1 MQGNPLGQPMRPIE
15 ILIALL
21 VMAVWGGNF
30 VAMRIGMIH
39 FPPFMTLSCRML
51 IASVI
56 LVWFLKS
63 PKGQWPLLLA
73 ISFSMSTLHFGL
85 ALVGMQGIN
94 AGIGAIA
101 MQASV
106 PFAAIIV
113 WLIYREKLGWR
124 RFVGL
129 IISFIGILIISG
141 SPDITGHIHL
151 LGVLILSAFFFAVA
165 SILIRR
171 LKDIDFVSINA
182 WVSILSLPQA
192 VAISAWLERQ
202 HFEDALTAP
211 WETWLVVV
219 YMALGATII
228 GQGLWYRL
236 LARHETNSVMP
247 FTLLV
252 PVFGVFFG
260 ILFLG
265 ETFDLQNIS
274 GGLVTI
280 AGVGIILRY
289 KTIQRSPYL

>member
-1 MQGNPLGQPMRPIE
+1 MRPIE

-30 VAMRIGMIH
+30 VAMRVGMIH

-85 ALVGMQGIN
+85 GLVGMQGIN

-129 IISFIGILIISG
+129 IISFIGLLVISG
-141 SPDITGHIHL
+141 SPDITGHTHMF
-151 LGVLILSAFFFAVA
+151 GVLILSAFFFAVA

-171 LKDIDFVSINA
+171 LKML
-182 WVSILSLPQA
+182 ILSP
-192 VAISAWLERQ
+192 
-202 HFEDALTAP
+202 
-211 WETWLVVV
+211 
-219 YMALGATII
+219 
-228 GQGLWYRL
+228 
-236 LARHETNSVMP
+236 
-247 FTLLV
+247 
-252 PVFGVFFG
+252 
-260 ILFLG
+260 
-265 ETFDLQNIS
+265 
-274 GGLVTI
+274 
-280 AGVGIILRY
+280 
-289 KTIQRSPYL
+289 

>member
-1 MQGNPLGQPMRPIE
+1 MRPIE

-21 VMAVWGGNF
+21 VTMVWGGNF
-30 VAMRIGMIH
+30 VAMRIGVIH
-39 FPPFMTLSCRML
+39 LPPFLTLSCRML
-51 IASVI
+51 IASAI

-73 ISFSMSTLHFGL
+73 ISFTMSTLHFGL
-85 ALVGMQGIN
+85 GLVGMQEIA
-94 AGIGAIA
+94 AGLGAIA

-113 WLIYREKLGWR
+113 WLVYRETLGWR
-124 RFVGL
+124 RFFGM

-141 SPDITGHIHL
+141 SPDLTSNPHML
-151 LGVLILSAFFFAVA
+151 VVLILSAFFFALS
-165 SILIRR
+165 SILIKR
-171 LKDIDFVSINA
+171 LKDIDFVSVNA

-192 VAISAWLERQ
+192 VLISACFEEQ
-202 HFEDALTAP
+202 HVQAAMTAP
-211 WETWLVVV
+211 WQTWLVVI

-228 GQGLWYRL
+228 GQGLWYRT
-236 LARHETNSVMP
+236 LARHDTNSVMP

-260 ILFLG
+260 IIFLG
-265 ETFDLQNIS
+265 ENLDFQNVS

-280 AGVGIILRY
+280 AGVGIILTY
-289 KTIQRSPYL
+289 KITKRSP

>member
-1 MQGNPLGQPMRPIE
+1 MRPIE
-15 ILIALL
+15 ILIALF
-21 VMAVWGGNF
+21 VMMVWGGNF
-30 VAMRIGMIH
+30 VAMRIGVIH
-39 FPPFMTLSCRML
+39 LPPFLTLSCRML

-73 ISFSMSTLHFGL
+73 ISFTMSTLHFGFG
-85 ALVGMQGIN
+85 LVGMQEIE
-94 AGIGAIA
+94 AGPGAIA
-101 MQASV
+101 MQASI

-113 WLIYREKLGWR
+113 WLVYKESLGWR
-124 RFVGL
+124 RFFGM
-129 IISFIGILIISG
+129 IISCIGILIISG
-141 SPDITGHIHL
+141 SPDLASNTHML
-151 LGVLILSAFFFAVA
+151 VVLILSAFFFALA

-171 LKDIDFVSINA
+171 LKDIDFVAVNA
-182 WVSILSLPQA
+182 WVSILSFPQA
-192 VAISAWLERQ
+192 VLVSAWFEEQ
-202 HFEDALTAP
+202 HFQAAMAAP
-211 WETWLVVV
+211 WQTWLVVI

-228 GQGLWYRL
+228 GQGLWYRT

-265 ETFDLQNIS
+265 ETLDLRNIS

-280 AGVGIILRY
+280 AGVGIIL
-289 KTIQRSPYL
+289 THRSTKRAS